1 MDGATCLFTEARV
14 GLCVV
19 QIKFSAAEEVK
30 LVNSE
35 AEFPR
40 DVGPMDGR
48 GFVVLWGFLLFS
60 STGVRHGVTFK
71 YLSEWVRL

>member
-14 GLCVV
+14 SLCMV
-19 QIKFSAAEEVK
+19 QIKFSVVEEVK
-30 LVNSE
+30 LVDGE

-48 GFVVLWGFLLFS
+48 GFGVLWGFPLFS